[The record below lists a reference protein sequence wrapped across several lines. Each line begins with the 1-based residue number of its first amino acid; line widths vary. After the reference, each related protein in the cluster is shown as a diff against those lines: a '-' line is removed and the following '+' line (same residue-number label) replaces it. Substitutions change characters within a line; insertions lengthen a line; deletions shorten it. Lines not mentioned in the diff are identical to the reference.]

1 MKKLLIIFGAIFV
14 IFLLV
19 SNATA
24 VSQINSEPIMKKV
37 SDTKKQI
44 KLIGE
49 KLEFYKGKIGNIN
62 INIYPTGI
70 FDFLIAILNFL
81 IDLINSIIDFILE
94 FMELGALILTFIN
107 ALRSLIN
114 VINQFI
120 DWIQDFFDAG
130 ITPTFQ

>member
-24 VSQINSEPIMKKV
+24 IPQINSEPIMKKV

-44 KLIGE
+44 KQLEE
-49 KLEFYKGKIGNIN
+49 KLKVYTGKIDNIN
-62 INIYPTGI
+62 FNIYPTGI

-94 FMELGALILTFIN
+94 FMELGALILALIN
-107 ALRSLIN
+107 TLKSLIN

-120 DWIQDFFDAG
+120 DWIQDLFDTG
-130 ITPTFQ
+130 VTPTFQ

>member
-14 IFLLV
+14 IFLLI

-24 VSQINSEPIMKKV
+24 VPQINSEPIMKKV

-44 KLIGE
+44 KLLGE
-49 KLEFYKGKIGNIN
+49 KLEVYNGKIGN

-94 FMELGALILTFIN
+94 YRPISIEEY
-107 ALRSLIN
+107 
-114 VINQFI
+114 
-120 DWIQDFFDAG
+120 
-130 ITPTFQ
+130 

>member
-14 IFLLV
+14 IFLLI

-24 VSQINSEPIMKKV
+24 VPQINSEPIMKKV

-44 KLIGE
+44 KLLGE
-49 KLEFYKGKIGNIN
+49 KLEVYNGKIGN

-94 FMELGALILTFIN
+94 FMELGALILAFIN

>member
-14 IFLLV
+14 IFLLI

-24 VSQINSEPIMKKV
+24 VPQINSEPIMKKV

-44 KLIGE
+44 KLLGE
-49 KLEFYKGKIGNIN
+49 KLEVYNGKIGNIN

-94 FMELGALILTFIN
+94 FMELGALILAFIN

>member
-1 MKKLLIIFGAIFV
+1 MKKLLIIFAAIFI

-24 VSQINSEPIMKKV
+24 IPQINSEPIMNKV

-44 KLIGE
+44 SLIEDKL
-49 KLEFYKGKIGNIN
+49 KFYNGKIDNIN
-62 INIYPTGI
+62 FNIYPKGI

-81 IDLINSIIDFILE
+81 IDLINSIIDFIME
-94 FMELGALILTFIN
+94 FMELGALILAFIS

-120 DWIQDFFDAG
+120 DWIQDLFDNAV
-130 ITPTFQ
+130 TPTFQ